1 MDISRCGRAIC
12 AAFSYVIFIG
22 TFSALGETVVSEQN
36 GLEYT
41 AYESPK
47 DIPAHVFA
55 RDKELID
62 IKLSPDGKFLL
73 MVVPRGSFY
82 EARVQPTDLTDTNTY
97 FIGHFIPSEFK
108 GAAWGSNNRLLF
120 ITETYSWGR
129 RWKLIN
135 NRIIYA
141 AQHDGAAVEK
151 LLHVTFEKSEYYT
164 NDTILS
170 YLPDNPN
177 SVIVTYSDEGKEWPG
192 IFKLDIYT
200 GETQKISDGYKYIDD
215 WYVDSEG
222 KPRFGMGWHKRELRM
237 VSRTNGNSRWN
248 ELDTAS
254 IGDSE
259 RFRFMGFNP
268 DNPNLAYAKASHGTD
283 RDIIYE
289 FDLQTGALGN
299 VVYDNGQLD
308 AGWLVRNPHNNQL
321 LAAYTEGDKLEK
333 AYLDPYYEKIDRQL
347 DRALP
352 GRANYITQ
360 LTPDNKSALVYS
372 ISDSYAGAFYHY
384 DFDGK
389 TVAIFNENN
398 PALNPDYLAKT
409 TAISYAARDGLRIPA
424 YLTLPQN
431 AAKTNLPLVVMPH
444 GGPWVRD
451 TNEYDFWVQ
460 FIASRGYAVL
470 RPNFRGSDGFGR
482 KFEALGYGEW
492 GGAMIDD
499 IADGVTHLANEGIVD
514 KTRVC
519 IAGASFG
526 GYAAIMSAIRYE
538 DMYKC
543 ALAVAPVTDL
553 KEWAET
559 LDDRAGKDYYTR
571 ITGKYGRKVF
581 KTQNPVK
588 QAKHLRVPLVLIHGA
603 KDYRVG
609 VEHSQEMDKA
619 LKKAG
624 HAPKYVELET
634 EGHSLQLA
642 KSRTRVLRE
651 TERLLD
657 EYLGR

>member
-1 MDISRCGRAIC
+1 MKVLRSWRAIC
-12 AAFSYVIFIG
+12 AAFIGVVFIG
-22 TFSALGETVVSEQN
+22 IFPALAETVISEQN

-41 AYESPK
+41 SYASPR

-55 RDKELID
+55 RDQELID

-73 MVVPRGSFY
+73 MIVPRGAVY
-82 EARVQPTDLTDTNTY
+82 EARVQPTDQTDTGTY
-97 FIGHFIPSEFK
+97 FTAHFIPSELR

-120 ITETYSWGR
+120 ITESYSWGR
-129 RWKLIN
+129 RWKMIS

-141 AQHDGAAVEK
+141 AQHDGAATEK
-151 LLHVTFEKSEYYT
+151 LLHVTFEKAKYYT

-177 SVIVTYSDEGKEWPG
+177 SVIVTYSDKGKEWPG

-200 GETQKISDGYKYIDD
+200 GETQKVSDGYKYIDD
-215 WYVDSEG
+215 WYVDG
-222 KPRFGMGWHKRELRM
+222 GGQPRFGMGWHKRKLRM
-237 VSRTNGNSRWN
+237 VTRTDSDSHWR
-248 ELDTAS
+248 ELDTS
-254 IGDSE
+254 LIGDQE
-259 RFRFMGFNP
+259 RFRFMGFDSENS
-268 DNPNLAYAKASHGTD
+268 NIGYAKASHGTD
-283 RDIIYE
+283 RDVIYE
-289 FDLQTGALGN
+289 FDLQTGALGKII
-299 VVYDNGQLD
+299 YDNGKLD
-308 AGWLVRNPHNNQL
+308 AGWLVRNPHNSTVM
-321 LAAYTEGDKLEK
+321 AAYTEGDKLEK
-333 AYLDPYYEKIDRQL
+333 YYLDPYFEKVDKQL
-347 DRALP
+347 DLALP
-352 GRANYITQ
+352 GRANYMTQ

-372 ISDSYAGAFYHY
+372 RSDSYAGAYYHY

-409 TAISYAARDGLRIPA
+409 TAFNYTARDGLVIPA
-424 YLTLPQN
+424 YLTLPQGS
-431 AAKTNLPLVVMPH
+431 AKKNLPLVVMPH

-482 KFEALGYGEW
+482 KFEELGYGEW

-499 IADGVTHLANEGIVD
+499 IADGVTHLINDGTVD

-519 IAGASFG
+519 IAGASYG
-526 GYAAIMSAIRYE
+526 GYAAIMSAIRY
-538 DMYKC
+538 DNMYKC

-571 ITGKYGRKVF
+571 ITGKHGRKVF
-581 KTQNPVK
+581 KTQNPLK
-588 QAKHLRVPLVLIHGA
+588 KAKDLKVPLVLIHGVR
-603 KDYRVG
+603 DYRVS
-609 VEHSQEMDKA
+609 VEHSRK
-619 LKKAG
+619 LNKVLRKAG
-624 HAPKYVELET
+624 HAPKYVELKT

-642 KSRTRVLRE
+642 KNRTRVLRE
-651 TERLLD
+651 TERLLE
-657 EYLGR
+657 EYLAH